1 MSHANPTTLDLFQTA
16 PHVRL
21 HRGRTM
27 VVKIGGEPLARAGG
41 TERFARQLSV
51 VQALGSRVVVVHGGG
66 PQTDELQRILGDEPK
81 KVDGR
86 RVTNRTAMR
95 ALRMATAGELHGDV
109 VAALSAAGALA
120 VGVSGASVVAA
131 VRRPPIETSAGLV
144 DLGEVGD
151 VASIDP
157 APFQALL
164 EAGRMPVISP
174 PAGDGRGGFLNVNAD
189 LLAAALASALR
200 AAKLVFV
207 TGAPGIL
214 ANPSDR
220 STLLSALS
228 LRELDGLDAE
238 GVLAAGMNVKAAAIR
253 AALDG
258 GVERVHIVSGHEP
271 DAILR
276 ELYTNHGSG
285 TLVTRETQRAPD
297 PGAPLEVGA

>member
-1 MSHANPTTLDLFQTA
+1 MTNGTQTNLDLFQAA

-27 VVKIGGEPLARAGG
+27 VVKVGGDPLARSGG
-41 TERFARQLSV
+41 TERFARQLAV

-66 PQTDELQRILGDEPK
+66 PQTDDLQRVLGDEPVK
-81 KVDGR
+81 IDGR
-86 RVTNRTAMR
+86 RVTNKTAMR

-120 VGVSGASVVAA
+120 VGVSGASVVTA

-151 VASIDP
+151 VSAVDP

-164 EAGRMPVISP
+164 EAGRMPVVSP
-174 PAGDGRGGFLNVNAD
+174 PVGDGRGGFLNVNAD
-189 LLAAALASALR
+189 LLAAALAAALG

-238 GVLAAGMNVKAAAIR
+238 GVLAAGMNVKAASIR
-253 AALDG
+253 AALEG

-271 DAILR
+271 DALLR
-276 ELYTNHGSG
+276 ELYTTHGSG
-285 TLVTRETQRAPD
+285 TLVTRESQRAPEL
-297 PGAPLEVGA
+297 GSPLEVGA